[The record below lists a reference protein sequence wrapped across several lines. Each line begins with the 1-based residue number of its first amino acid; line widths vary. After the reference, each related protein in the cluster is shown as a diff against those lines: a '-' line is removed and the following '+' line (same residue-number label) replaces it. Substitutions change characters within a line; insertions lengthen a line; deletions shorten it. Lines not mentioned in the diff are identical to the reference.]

1 MFSISI
7 RDEGCDVKIIV
18 VEIIGDSESEYR
30 GNTLSHLSGC
40 RWGEEKRK
48 RVTQIRRWGYI
59 LTRDDMH
66 KSQNIHIL
74 QEYILTS
81 SKCFA
86 MRKVYV
92 WNCVSKMSLCFQS
105 PFGTVQ
111 CLFVI
116 EKQFIAK
123 SLSVRRHNIF
133 ETLSISK
140 HF

>member
-1 MFSISI
+1 MRVNIEETHLATFQ
-7 RDEGCDVKIIV
+7 DVDGGKKRERGSRKLGGGNIYSQETTCTSRKIFIYCKNIYSRV
-18 VEIIGDSESEYR
+18 Q
-30 GNTLSHLSGC
+30 SG
-40 RWGEEKRK
+40 
-48 RVTQIRRWGYI
+48 VTRSKYV
-59 LTRDDMH
+59 H
-66 KSQNIHIL
+66 KS
-74 QEYILTS
+74 
-81 SKCFA
+81 A

-92 WNCVSKMSLCFQS
+92 WKCGSKMSLCFQS

>member
-48 RVTQIRRWGYI
+48 RVTQIRRWEYI

-81 SKCFA
+81 SKWSHQVKICSQIC
-86 MRKVYV
+86 YEE
-92 WNCVSKMSLCFQS
+92 SLCLEVWVKDEFMFS
-105 PFGTVQ
+105 KPIWHGAM
-111 CLFVI
+111 
-116 EKQFIAK
+116 FIC
-123 SLSVRRHNIF
+123 H
-133 ETLSISK
+133 
-140 HF
+140 

>member
-1 MFSISI
+1 MHSDLNAFCQVIYFTHGYKIVDPLIHIWDNFAFGLSIVI
-7 RDEGCDVKIIV
+7 FVK
-18 VEIIGDSESEYR
+18 SS
-30 GNTLSHLSGC
+30 
-40 RWGEEKRK
+40 
-48 RVTQIRRWGYI
+48 RV
-59 LTRDDMH
+59 
-66 KSQNIHIL
+66 HIL

-81 SKCFA
+81 SKCSA

-92 WNCVSKMSLCFQS
+92 WKCVSKMSLCFQS